1 MLAWLRDGFEMNDS
15 ASTTESTRQGSRQ
28 ARKPRIPKKITAA
41 YLERVAMNYM
51 IRYSAPEAQLRRVLM
66 RRCVLSCRH
75 HDVPLESVLPHLDHT
90 MSKMVELQL
99 VDDQRFSQGRV
110 ASLRRKGA
118 SSRMILGKLA
128 AKGVSR
134 EIAAASL
141 IADHVDDAEAAARMA
156 QRKRIGPWRSHERKQ
171 NRERDLAVLA
181 RAGFSYAVAKAAID
195 ADIGT

>member
-1 MLAWLRDGFEMNDS
+1 MNDS
-15 ASTTESTRQGSRQ
+15 ASTAKSAGRASPV

-41 YLERVAMNYM
+41 YLERVGMNYL

-75 HDVPLESVLPHLDHT
+75 HEVPLETVLPHLEQT
-90 MSKMVELQL
+90 ISRMLELQL
-99 VDDQRFSQGRV
+99 LDDRRFSQGRV
-110 ASLRRKGA
+110 ASLRHKGA
-118 SSRMILGKLA
+118 SSRMILAKLA

-134 EIAAASL
+134 EIASVSL
-141 IADHVDDAEAAARMA
+141 AADHHDDGQAAARMA
-156 QRKRIGPWRSHERKQ
+156 QRKRIGPWRADQRKL

-195 ADIGT
+195 ADIEP